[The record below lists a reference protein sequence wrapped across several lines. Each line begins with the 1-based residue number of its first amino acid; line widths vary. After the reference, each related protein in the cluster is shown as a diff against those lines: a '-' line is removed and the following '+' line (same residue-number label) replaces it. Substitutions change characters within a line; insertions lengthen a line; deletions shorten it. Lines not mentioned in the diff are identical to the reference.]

1 MVYDLEDHS
10 AKFKHLSIDR
20 FTLMTT
26 DSGHPA
32 IPVTPKR
39 VPGLKWPSPQQWG
52 NYGVIIL
59 PSAESQYV
67 AFMTSSPKLSEG
79 TAQEPVEHPRADRAR
94 SAPDSPGHNI
104 FHPKKINSCARNL
117 LCAEPLNPQ
126 HFATCWSQTGL
137 KTLAPSSEYTLCP
150 GVDCS
155 ILQDGRPRR
164 PR

>member
-1 MVYDLEDHS
+1 MSRSALGALGMVYDLEDHS

-79 TAQEPVEHPRADRAR
+79 TAQEPVEHPRADGLVVLLTLQDTTSFTRRRSIRAR
-94 SAPDSPGHNI
+94 EIYFALSLSIPNISP
-104 FHPKKINSCARNL
+104 PA
-117 LCAEPLNPQ
+117 
-126 HFATCWSQTGL
+126 
-137 KTLAPSSEYTLCP
+137 
-150 GVDCS
+150 GVKLD
-155 ILQDGRPRR
+155 
-164 PR
+164 